1 MVWYVSILVSWS
13 ITFLFGFWQKKCS
26 KIFAISNALF
36 GPSCTNF
43 ITNIKH
49 GIWGWK
55 KVQGNICWSSEMST
69 RGTFSKLFEIS
80 KNLKNCVMCLKFQ
93 CPRCGQMI
101 LKLINLASL
110 NVEFHKLIWNNQNLC
125 FLKIFIVAY
134 FLVDA
139 LCVGVGPRMQVFG
152 LYCLTEPS
160 SRSTTVLTYCIFI
173 QVHDKTW
180 FAKIKLK
187 YLGLFLVSTWGL
199 ILVM

>member
-26 KIFAISNALF
+26 KIFAISNVLF
-36 GPSCTNF
+36 GPSCTSF

-69 RGTFSKLFEIS
+69 RGNFSKLFEIS
-80 KNLKNCVMCLKFQ
+80 KNLKNCVICLKFQ

-110 NVEFHKLIWNNQNLC
+110 NVEFHKLIWNNQNLFFKSFHC
-125 FLKIFIVAY
+125 CLFPCRCP
-134 FLVDA
+134 
-139 LCVGVGPRMQVFG
+139 LCGGGSQNAGFW
-152 LYCLTEPS
+152 
-160 SRSTTVLTYCIFI
+160 I
-173 QVHDKTW
+173 
-180 FAKIKLK
+180 
-187 YLGLFLVSTWGL
+187 
-199 ILVM
+199 ILPNWT